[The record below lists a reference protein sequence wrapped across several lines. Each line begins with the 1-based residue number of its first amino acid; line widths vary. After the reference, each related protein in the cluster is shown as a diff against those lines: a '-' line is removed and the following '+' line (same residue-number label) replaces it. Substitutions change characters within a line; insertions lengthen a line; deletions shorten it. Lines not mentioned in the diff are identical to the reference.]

1 VTLRIV
7 LMVGAAATVA
17 GCANERTGGHFTQGA
32 MHVGAA
38 HAAGHKPPAS
48 QAEQDADLRRAAK
61 QTVSS
66 KMLSAIALERVTG
79 RKPDPSRFAELR

>member
-1 VTLRIV
+1 MTLRLV

-61 QTVSS
+61 TGIARGRATTVRNGVRAQCG
-66 KMLSAIALERVTG
+66 LDG
-79 RKPDPSRFAELR
+79 H